1 MTKLTAYIV
10 DDEPLAI
17 QTLKKRLESFPDI
30 LCVGEAERMAKAQKE
45 IVELN
50 PDILFL
56 DIQLAEG
63 TGFDLLNA
71 IDYPGKV
78 IFITAF
84 DQYAFRAFEINAL
97 DYLLKPVSVERLE
110 QALDK
115 LNQPGERKATEVA
128 RFQID
133 DRILVMIRSYMRF
146 IIIRNILIITAA
158 RDYSTVLTREKEEY
172 LVLRSMT
179 EWENRLPQEHFIRV
193 HRSHIVNIDAIDR
206 IRKVS
211 GTAALVYLKGET
223 EPITLSRSYYK
234 TVKNRFV

>member
-1 MTKLTAYIV
+1 MPKLTAYIV

-17 QTLKKRLESFPDI
+17 KTLKKRLESFPDI
-30 LCVGEAERMAKAQKE
+30 ECIGEAERMAKAEKE
-45 IVELN
+45 ILELT

-63 TGFDLLNA
+63 TGFDLLNK
-71 IDYPGKV
+71 INYSGKV
-78 IFITAF
+78 IFVTAF

-110 QALDK
+110 QALEK
-115 LNQPGERKATEVA
+115 LLAPPA
-128 RFQID
+128 RQDHDAGKFTYD

-146 IIIRNILIITAA
+146 ITIRNIVRITAA
-158 RDYSTVLTREKEEY
+158 RDYSTVHTIDDQEY
-172 LVLRSMT
+172 MVLRSMA
-179 EWENRLPQEHFIRV
+179 EWDHRLPSEHFIRV
-193 HRSHIVNIDAIDR
+193 HRSHIVNIDSIDK

-211 GTAALVYLKGET
+211 GTAALVFLKGIT

-234 TVKNRFV
+234 TVKERFG